1 MNVCLRER
9 KSKCCVYNEK
19 LDVCLRERKRDRERE
34 RERTNEE
41 RGRKCE
47 LRNKKWI
54 DVGTKGA

>member
-9 KSKCCVYNEK
+9 E
-19 LDVCLRERKRDRERE
+19 RERE
-34 RERTNEE
+34 RERTNKG